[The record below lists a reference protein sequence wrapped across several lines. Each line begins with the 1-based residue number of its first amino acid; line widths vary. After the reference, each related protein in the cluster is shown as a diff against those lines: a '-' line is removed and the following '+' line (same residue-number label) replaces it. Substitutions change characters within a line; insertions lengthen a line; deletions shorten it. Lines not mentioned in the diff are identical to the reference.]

1 MKFEDVTLFDGTT
14 LVAGAS
20 SAAFNLTHYLG
31 YSVQFIADDTTPVAG
46 AFTAAVT
53 DICTKAAHGYT
64 TGLQVSVASD
74 TTLPSGL
81 AALPTVYYVIK
92 GTDNTFALSDSYA
105 HAIAGTDIVNIG
117 DSGTGTHTITPT
129 VIAGSSVKLEC
140 SNDGSTWDDV
150 ASGSFNVTA
159 DIDKVLNF
167 SGVYYKFVRATFAIT
182 AGQVA
187 LTGLLL
193 AKGE

>member
-1 MKFEDVTLFDGTT
+1 MKYEEVTLFDGTT

-31 YSVQFIADDTTPVAG
+31 YSVQFIADDTTPAPG
-46 AFTAAVT
+46 AFTAAAT
-53 DICTKAAHGYT
+53 NICTKAAHGYT

-74 TTLPSGL
+74 NTLPGGL
-81 AALPTVYYVIK
+81 AALPTVYYVVK
-92 GTDNTFALSDSYA
+92 LSVNTFSLSDSYA
-105 HAIAGTDIVNIG
+105 HAIAGTDIVDIT
-117 DSGTGTHTITPT
+117 STGTGTHTITPT
-129 VIAGSSVKLEC
+129 AIGTSSVKLEC
-140 SNDGSTWDDV
+140 SNDGTTWDDV

-167 SGVYYKFVRATFAIT
+167 SGIYYKYVRATFAIAT
-182 AGQVA
+182 GQVA

-193 AKGE
+193 AKGD

>member
-1 MKFEDVTLFDGTT
+1 MKYEEITLFDGTT
-14 LVAGAS
+14 LLAGAS

-31 YSVQFIADDTTPVAG
+31 YSVQFMADDTTPVAG

-53 DICTKAAHGYT
+53 DICTKAAHGYK
-64 TGLQVSVASD
+64 TGLQVSVSSD
-74 TTLPSGL
+74 GTLPSGL

-129 VIAGSSVKLEC
+129 AIGTCSVKLEC
-140 SNDGSTWDDV
+140 SNNGTVWDDV
-150 ASGSFNVTA
+150 ASGSFNITA

-167 SGVYYKFVRATFAIT
+167 SAIYYKYVRATFAIAT
-182 AGQVA
+182 GQVA
-187 LTGLLL
+187 ITGLLL